1 MSAGHGRPGRLRLAG
16 AAVVALLA
24 LTGCGF
30 KGAYSLPLPGGNG
43 GGSVYHVT
51 AVFDDVQDLV
61 PMSAVRVNDVP
72 VGDVTSIKPHVQ
84 PDGTVK
90 AYVRMRIK
98 SSVHL
103 PANSLATLEQTT
115 LLGEKYVALAP
126 PPSGATGALRDGA
139 LISDRATSN
148 LPDVEEVF
156 GALSNVLNGGSLQ
169 NLQTI
174 NIEISKA
181 LDGREQAVRSALAQV
196 DKFVNG
202 LDSQKQQIVRA
213 LDQLD
218 RLSGALAHQ
227 NGTIAT
233 ALDNLGPGLKV
244 LADER
249 QQFTSLLV
257 DLSKF
262 GKVATR
268 IITASRQQ
276 TVAGLRDL
284 QPILAHLRAAG
295 TNLPHSLELLI
306 TYPFPKD
313 INNAVPGDYNGL
325 FLSFNADPVFC
336 SLVPIPLPTCKN
348 SPAGVGNGGT
358 APKNGQQGTG
368 PLPIPL
374 PTLPGV
380 PTLPTTPLP
389 SPTLSPLPLPTTSP
403 LGGLLGNGLPGGVA

>member
-1 MSAGHGRPGRLRLAG
+1 MNARRLRLA
-16 AAVVALLA
+16 AAGLIAA
-24 LTGCGF
+24 IGLTGCGF
-30 KGAYSLPLPGGNG
+30 KGAYSLPLPGGNA

-72 VGDVTSIKPHVQ
+72 VGDVTSINPHVQ

-98 SSVHL
+98 KAVRL
-103 PANSLATLEQTT
+103 PANAVATLEQTT

-126 PPSGATGALRDGA
+126 PPNGSTGTLRDGA
-139 LISDRATSN
+139 LITDSATSN

-174 NIEISKA
+174 NLEVSKA
-181 LDGREQAVRSALAQV
+181 LNGREQAVRSALSQV
-196 DKFVNG
+196 DKFVGG

-213 LDQLD
+213 LDGLD
-218 RLSGALAHQ
+218 RLSGELAHQ

-249 QQFTSLLV
+249 QQFTNLLV

-262 GKVATR
+262 GRVASR
-268 IITASRQQ
+268 IITASREQ

-306 TYPFPKD
+306 TYPFPRD
-313 INNAVPGDYNGL
+313 IANAVPGDYNGL

-336 SLVPIPLPTCKN
+336 AMAPLPLPSCKN

-358 APKNGQQGTG
+358 PQGNTPGTG
-368 PLPIPL
+368 QLPV
-374 PTLPGV
+374 PTPSLPGV
-380 PTLPTTPLP
+380 PTLPGSPLP
-389 SPTLSPLPLPTTSP
+389 TPTLSPTPLPTNSP
-403 LGGLLGNGLPGGVA
+403 LGGLLGNGLPGGVL